1 MNRFLSKIHG
11 NPSELECYANKTEYG
26 LYEMLKEKRERV
38 CERNKEFEIAR
49 NVERKLMID
58 NVGNSKERS
67 V

>member
-1 MNRFLSKIHG
+1 MNRFTSKIHG
-11 NPSELECYANKTEYG
+11 NPSELEYYANKVEYDFQ
-26 LYEMLKEKRERV
+26 EMLKEKRERV

-58 NVGNSKERS
+58 NVGNNKERS

>member
-1 MNRFLSKIHG
+1 MNRFTSKIHG
-11 NPSELECYANKTEYG
+11 NPSELEYYANKTEYD

>member
-1 MNRFLSKIHG
+1 MNRFSSKIHG
-11 NPSELECYANKTEYG
+11 NPSELEYYANKTEYG